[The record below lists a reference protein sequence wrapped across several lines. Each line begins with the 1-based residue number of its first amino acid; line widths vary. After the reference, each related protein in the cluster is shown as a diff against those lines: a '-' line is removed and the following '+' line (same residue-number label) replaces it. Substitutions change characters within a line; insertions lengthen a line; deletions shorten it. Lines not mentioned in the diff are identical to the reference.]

1 MTWQNDAACAGTNPD
16 LFSPVERH
24 PGSTAEGWRRAN
36 TAYDR
41 FCKDCPV
48 AQECLDWALE
58 QGEVGVW
65 AGYLFTRPDASRAR
79 PHVTAD
85 VRRMVTQGYSDE
97 EIANALAMPSRGAV
111 FKYRQRWLP
120 ETIGASG

>member
-24 PGSTAEGWRRAN
+24 PGSTADGWRRAN
-36 TAYDR
+36 EAYDR
-41 FCKDCPV
+41 FCSHCPV

-79 PHVTAD
+79 PHMNASI
-85 VRRMVTQGYSDE
+85 RRMHAQGASNR
-97 EIANALAMPSRGAV
+97 EIANVLGLPSGDAV
-111 FKYRQRWLP
+111 MAYRKRHLP
-120 ETIGASG
+120 ETIGAS